1 MEEPLRL
8 NLPAL
13 PENVA
18 LVRSAVGERAKAYGL
33 GDAVI
38 ADLKTV
44 VSEASANV
52 VLHAYAGAIDPGPLE
67 VEMTRDTTSVR
78 VVVRDQGL
86 GIRPRPK
93 STHLSLKMGL
103 SLIGAI
109 SKSFQLRSARDEGTE
124 LSMELALPACG

>member
-8 NLPAL
+8 NLPAV

-18 LVRSAVGERAKAYGL
+18 LVRAAIAERAAAYGL
-33 GDAVI
+33 GDSVI

-52 VLHAYAGAIDPGPLE
+52 VVHAYGGAADPGPLE
-67 VEMTRDTTSVR
+67 VEMTREATGVR
-78 VVVRDQGL
+78 VVVRDRGL

-93 STHLSLKMGL
+93 TTHASLKMGL
-103 SLIGAI
+103 ALIGGI
-109 SKSFQLRSARDEGTE
+109 SSSFHLRSARDRGTE
-124 LSMELALPACG
+124 LSMDLALPACG